1 MAGGALQEERG
12 LVRSKGEKE
21 FAGEESLGSIKRGCL
36 GDDVDELMKFQSK
49 DAKKGFLDNDAEKV
63 NEDICLSYW

>member
-1 MAGGALQEERG
+1 M
-12 LVRSKGEKE
+12 VRSKGEKE

-49 DAKKGFLDNDAEKV
+49 DAKKDDVER
-63 NEDICLSYW
+63 